1 MSKIHR
7 LVPKPPPSDGPP
19 EHEILTLAQF
29 AKRRG
34 ISRQTAY
41 KWKDQENGFPPK
53 SLLRD
58 HRQRW
63 YVDYTV
69 YKNSMVVVR

>member
-1 MSKIHR
+1 MNKIHR
-7 LVPKPPPSDGPP
+7 LVTAPKPPSDNPD
-19 EHEILTLAQF
+19 HEILTLAQF

-53 SLLRD
+53 CLMRD

-63 YVDYTV
+63 FVDYTV